1 MARHLLKRQKAIL
14 DKFIEE
20 NTHAKDSIYRVH
32 SVFTQ
37 GRHSL
42 GVDDLP
48 AELWDK
54 IEKINDTEILYQ
66 EVDRYMGD
74 KCSDIVHNS

>member
-14 DKFIEE
+14 DKFIKD
-20 NTHAKDSIYRVH
+20 NTHSKDSIYRAS
-32 SVFTQ
+32 SVFTA

-48 AELWDK
+48 IELY
-54 IEKINDTEILYQ
+54 EKLEEINDTEILWNNT
-66 EVDRYMGD
+66 DRYMSD
-74 KCSDIVHNS
+74 QCSKAIYD